1 MRQTRPCVHR
11 VVALAI
17 PLLALSVACTS
28 VRVQPQLGAAAPRA
42 YSAIAVGEIAIDDS
56 ASTPLLAAFH
66 EGLLKGFA
74 DAHLP
79 AATFNPLAV
88 SDSGAV
94 VLSGRIVRFDRGSA
108 AARWLVGFGAGAA
121 KVRGTF
127 TLTTVAGD
135 TLAAFEAEE
144 SYRGGAGIGG
154 VSFISFQ
161 DLVERFGRTVAS
173 KTAGWARGQPIR

>member
-1 MRQTRPCVHR
+1 MLQTRPCFHR
-11 VVALAI
+11 VVALVT

-28 VRVQPQLGAAAPRA
+28 VRVQPQLSAAAPRA
-42 YSAIAVGEIAIDDS
+42 YSAVAVGEIAIEDS
-56 ASTPLLAAFH
+56 ASAPLLAAFH
-66 EGLLKGFA
+66 DGLRKGFA
-74 DAHLP
+74 AANLQ
-79 AATFNPLAV
+79 AATLDPSGA

-127 TLTTVAGD
+127 ALTTVSGD

-144 SYRGGAGIGG
+144 SYRGGAGLGG
-154 VSFISFQ
+154 VTLISFQ
-161 DLVERFGRTVAS
+161 DLVERFGSTVAT
-173 KTAGWARGQPIR
+173 KTAGWARGQAIR